1 MATLA
6 PLRLGF
12 LMFPGFP
19 MACLT
24 SAIEPLRAANE
35 ISGRRQFEW
44 RLVAESHA
52 PVRSS
57 AEVRFEPDVT
67 LAECEGL
74 DHLYILSP
82 PTGAFA
88 DPRHGQARLRWLER
102 TGVVLGAFSGG
113 IFPLARAGLM
123 EGKGCSVHWCYEAAF
138 KAEFPKVEASEA
150 VILRDGR
157 RITASGAGAVFD
169 LMLRLIEERLGRQ
182 CMTEVACWFQHP
194 FVRDEDASQKVPVA
208 RTASTADRL
217 PPAIREAIRLFETHV
232 EDPLRIPDV
241 AAAVDVPVYLYDN
254 PVLTKNVI
262 QPATVVKLRERIP
275 HLRGIK
281 VSNADYANLQ
291 TLIELF
297 RKDDNFAVLTG
308 HEFLILVGLQMGC
321 EGFIGGIHNICPHIA
336 VGLYEAFRRG
346 DIERA
351 RQLQQDLIATW
362 QVFRH
367 GAIWGAFDEALRYL
381 EICERATGEP
391 YVTALQDEERTA
403 VRGILDQYVRP
414 YLTVAAGG

>member
-67 LAECEGL
+67 LAGCEGL

-241 AAAVDVPVYLYDN
+241 AAAVDMSGRHFERLFKRETGQSP
-254 PVLTKNVI
+254 
-262 QPATVVKLRERIP
+262 LRYYR
-275 HLRGIK
+275 HLRLAK
-281 VSNADYANLQ
+281 ARQRVLYSNDSLSQ
-291 TLIELF
+291 
-297 RKDDNFAVLTG
+297 
-308 HEFLILVGLQMGC
+308 
-321 EGFIGGIHNICPHIA
+321 IA
-336 VGLYEAFRRG
+336 VSVGYPTSGPMARHYAELYGVSPKDERRLMSGL
-346 DIERA
+346 
-351 RQLQQDLIATW
+351 
-362 QVFRH
+362 
-367 GAIWGAFDEALRYL
+367 GAA
-381 EICERATGEP
+381 
-391 YVTALQDEERTA
+391 Q
-403 VRGILDQYVRP
+403 
-414 YLTVAAGG
+414 AAE

>member
-1 MATLA
+1 MPSEG

-35 ISGRRQFEW
+35 IMGRREFEW
-44 RLVAESHA
+44 RLVSETHA

-67 LAECEGL
+67 LADLSGV
-74 DHLYILSP
+74 DHLYLISP
-82 PTGAFA
+82 PTAEFV
-88 DPRHGQARLRWLER
+88 DPRQSPARLRWLER
-102 TGVVLGAFSGG
+102 TGLTLGAFSGG

-123 EGKGCSVHWCYEAAF
+123 EGRGCSVHWCYEAAF
-138 KAEFPKVEASEA
+138 KAEFPDVKASEA
-150 VILRDGR
+150 VILRDKR

-217 PPAIREAIRLFETHV
+217 TPPIREAIRLFETHV

-241 AAAVDVPVYLYDN
+241 AAAVSMSGRHFERLFKRETGQSPLRYYRHLRLAKARQRVLYSNDPLREIAAAVGYLTPAPMARHYQELFGVSPKDERRLASGLSRAVPV
-254 PVLTKNVI
+254 
-262 QPATVVKLRERIP
+262 
-275 HLRGIK
+275 
-281 VSNADYANLQ
+281 
-291 TLIELF
+291 
-297 RKDDNFAVLTG
+297 
-308 HEFLILVGLQMGC
+308 
-321 EGFIGGIHNICPHIA
+321 
-336 VGLYEAFRRG
+336 
-346 DIERA
+346 
-351 RQLQQDLIATW
+351 
-362 QVFRH
+362 
-367 GAIWGAFDEALRYL
+367 
-381 EICERATGEP
+381 
-391 YVTALQDEERTA
+391 
-403 VRGILDQYVRP
+403 
-414 YLTVAAGG
+414 AAE

>member
-241 AAAVDVPVYLYDN
+241 AAAVDMSGRHFERLFKRETGQSP
-254 PVLTKNVI
+254 
-262 QPATVVKLRERIP
+262 LRYYR
-275 HLRGIK
+275 HLRLAK
-281 VSNADYANLQ
+281 ARQRVLYSNDSLSQ
-291 TLIELF
+291 
-297 RKDDNFAVLTG
+297 
-308 HEFLILVGLQMGC
+308 
-321 EGFIGGIHNICPHIA
+321 IA
-336 VGLYEAFRRG
+336 VSVGYPTSGPMARHYAELYGVSPKDERRLMSGL
-346 DIERA
+346 
-351 RQLQQDLIATW
+351 
-362 QVFRH
+362 
-367 GAIWGAFDEALRYL
+367 GAA
-381 EICERATGEP
+381 
-391 YVTALQDEERTA
+391 Q
-403 VRGILDQYVRP
+403 
-414 YLTVAAGG
+414 AAE